1 MKPKQ
6 DHALLDAIIVEFHL
20 HNDASLANFLGVAPS
35 MISKL
40 RSRSLSVTGD
50 TVLRVYDRTGW
61 SIETIRKLI
70 KAV

>member
-6 DHALLDAIIVEFHL
+6 DHALLDAIITEFDL
-20 HNDASLANFLGVAPS
+20 HNDAALSSFLGVAPS

-61 SIETIRKLI
+61 SIETIRKLL
-70 KAV
+70 KLA

>member
-6 DHALLDAIIVEFHL
+6 DHALLDAIITEFAL
-20 HNDASLANFLGVAPS
+20 HNDAALSSFLGVAPS

-61 SIETIRKLI
+61 SIETIRKLL
-70 KAV
+70 KLA

>member
-6 DHALLDAIIVEFHL
+6 DHALLDAIITKFDL
-20 HNDASLANFLGVAPS
+20 HNDAALSSFLGVAPP

-61 SIETIRKLI
+61 SIETIRKLL
-70 KAV
+70 KLA

>member
-6 DHALLDAIIVEFHL
+6 DHALLDAIITEFAL
-20 HNDASLANFLGVAPS
+20 HNDAALSSFLGVAPS
-35 MISKL
+35 MVSKL

-61 SIETIRKLI
+61 SIETIRKLL
-70 KAV
+70 KLA